1 MRGYRSSGV
10 APARAR
16 AASDRC
22 ISNSWFLFVAALVAG
37 WPFSASATCGAAV
50 CALNTAWEAQGV
62 TTDPGLRL
70 DLRFEYIDQDQP
82 RAGRRKVAVGEIP
95 QHHDEIRTIN
105 RNWIATLDYAP
116 NADWGVSLQLP
127 LLSRDH
133 AHIHHNHGTPPTPEL
148 QSARFDEIG
157 DVRLLARRRLAA
169 GEVTHGVIGG
179 LKLPT
184 GKTDVELDQGGEA
197 ERSLQPG
204 TGTTDLIVGYY
215 ANTLRILGD
224 APARL
229 FAQAQIQAALD
240 EARGYRPGTQY
251 NLDLGIVYP
260 AAGTWSGLLQVNAQ
274 VRGRERGENAES
286 ENSGGSFVWLSPG
299 VSYALGRSTQLYA
312 FVQLPVYQRV
322 NGVQLTADYAAAAG
336 VHWRF

>member
-1 MRGYRSSGV
+1 MRNHHSAGV
-10 APARAR
+10 AWVRAR
-16 AASDRC
+16 TASRYHVSD
-22 ISNSWFLFVAALVAG
+22 SLFLFVAALVAG
-37 WPFSASATCGAAV
+37 WPHSASATCGAAV

-62 TTDPGLRL
+62 TTEPGLRL

-105 RNWIATLDYAP
+105 RNWIATFDYAP
-116 NADWGVSLQLP
+116 NPDWGVSLQVP
-127 LLSRDH
+127 LLNRDH
-133 AHIHHNHGTPPTPEL
+133 AHIHHQGTPHFE
-148 QSARFDEIG
+148 SARFGEIG
-157 DVRLLARRRLAA
+157 DARLLARRQLAG

-274 VRGRERGENAES
+274 VRGRERGENAEP